1 MVLKNYGSLQSLFD
15 YTDDEIR
22 QDDGTQQQLQQLRPL
37 DVSLP
42 SYGDLNQPPIWYS
55 ANTLQSIPN
64 RYGYYEAT
72 TEAGYEQI
80 RKHNLKC
87 WKSICDIL
95 KHK

>member
-15 YTDDEIR
+15 YTDHEI
-22 QDDGTQQQLQQLRPL
+22 QKDDGTQQQLRPL
-37 DVSLP
+37 DVS
-42 SYGDLNQPPIWYS
+42 SIRYGDLNQPPVWYS
-55 ANTLQSIPN
+55 ADTLQSMPN
-64 RYGYYEAT
+64 CYGYYGAT
-72 TEAGYEQI
+72 TEAGYDQI